1 MIVHCPEYIKLI
13 IMASMR
19 IIDAVACVKK
29 YLVAASIDR
38 GEYFFIRTGTMAIM
52 FISKPNQVI
61 NQCELV
67 ITMDVPNMIVPRR
80 IIKIIGLIS
89 RGRY

>member
-1 MIVHCPEYIKLI
+1 
-13 IMASMR
+13 MASMR

>member
-1 MIVHCPEYIKLI
+1 
-13 IMASMR
+13 MR
-19 IIDAVACVKK
+19 IMDAVACVKK

-38 GEYFFIRTGTMAIM
+38 GEYFFISTGTIAII
-52 FISKPNQVI
+52 FISKPSQVI

-67 ITMDVPNMIVPRR
+67 ITIDVPNIIVVRR

>member
-13 IMASMR
+13 IMASIR

-80 IIKIIGLIS
+80 IMKIIGLIS

>member
-80 IIKIIGLIS
+80 IMKIIGLIS

>member
-1 MIVHCPEYIKLI
+1 MTIANIR
-13 IMASMR
+13 IM
-19 IIDAVACVKK
+19 DAVAWVKK

-67 ITMDVPNMIVPRR
+67 ITIDVPNITVPKR
-80 IIKIIGLIS
+80 IIKITGLIS

>member
-1 MIVHCPEYIKLI
+1 MANIR
-13 IMASMR
+13 IM
-19 IIDAVACVKK
+19 DAVAWVRK

-38 GEYFFIRTGTMAIM
+38 GEYFFIRTGTIAIM
-52 FISKPNQVI
+52 FISKPNQVM

-67 ITMDVPNMIVPRR
+67 ITMDVPNIMVPRS